1 MLVARLGRFRKRCM
15 RKKPHKILPFNGKL
29 NSAIARARQFEAQ
42 DPRVLRARY
51 ESEEDLVSLYFDD
64 GLKVSI
70 PRKQLQGLERA
81 NPSQLSKIEI
91 VGHGTGLRW
100 PLLDVD
106 HYVLGLLEHRF
117 GTKRWME
124 KIGRRGGMAR
134 SEAKSKASRRN
145 GLKGGRPRLAALQNT
160 GR

>member
-1 MLVARLGRFRKRCM
+1 MGKEI
-15 RKKPHKILPFNGKL
+15 HKVQVSSGDVD
-29 NSAIARARQFEAQ
+29 SAITRARQFEAQ
-42 DPRVLRARY
+42 DPRVIRARY
-51 ESEEDLVSLYFDD
+51 ELEEDLVSLYFDD

-91 VGHGTGLRW
+91 VGRGTGLHW

-124 KIGRRGGMAR
+124 EIGRRGGQ
-134 SEAKSKASRRN
+134 AKSKAKTKASRRN
-145 GLKGGRPRLAALQNT
+145 GLKGGRPRLVAIQNAN
-160 GR
+160 R

>member
-1 MLVARLGRFRKRCM
+1 MAKEI
-15 RKKPHKILPFNGKL
+15 HKVQVSSGDVD
-29 NSAIARARQFEAQ
+29 SASARARQFEAQ

-51 ESEEDLVSLYFDD
+51 EAEEDLVSLYFDD
-64 GLKVSI
+64 GLKISI

-81 NPSQLSKIEI
+81 DPSQLSKIEI
-91 VGHGTGLRW
+91 VGRGTGLHW

-124 KIGRRGGMAR
+124 EIGRRGGL
-134 SEAKSKASRRN
+134 AKSKAKTKASRRN
-145 GLKGGRPRLAALQNT
+145 GLKGGRPRLRALQNT
-160 GR
+160 SQ

>member
-1 MLVARLGRFRKRCM
+1 MGKEI
-15 RKKPHKILPFNGKL
+15 HKVQVSIGEVD
-29 NSAIARARQFEAQ
+29 SAMARARQFEAQ
-42 DPRVLRARY
+42 DPRVIRAQY
-51 ESEEDLVSLYFDD
+51 EAEEDLVSLYFDD

-91 VGHGTGLRW
+91 VGRGTGLHW
-100 PLLDVD
+100 PILDVD

-124 KIGRRGGMAR
+124 EIGRRGGQ
-134 SEAKSKASRRN
+134 AKSKAKTKASRRN
-145 GLKGGRPRLAALQNT
+145 GLKGGRPRLVAIQNAN
-160 GR
+160 R